1 MTILLDKHP
10 ADLDG
15 IFVQTLVAIDQ
26 AIVEANRNTPR
37 FIAVRGQRHST
48 GRGDAY
54 YTFTLLD
61 EAWEP
66 VANTSV
72 RIEIDPDDP
81 KRTLSGTALS
91 VVNTTITLVTE
102 TPLPQAALEKVLLFE
117 ETAWLL
123 EKHREVLESLRERGE
138 TPAHMAAK
146 TFSLLPCYEGLGKP
160 KARIPSFLPDKD
172 QARAIA
178 LGMESERVFVIG
190 PPGTGKTSVQ
200 VALALE
206 YMQAGK
212 RVILAAYT
220 NKALDTAVQRLQQY
234 CEESGHGYLI
244 KNHRVVRIGKTT
256 ELVDEAYRDI
266 TLQGIV
272 DQQLG
277 SLAQE
282 RNQLQQQQSDLED
295 RIAHL
300 TRDLTPRKEQ
310 WMHASETLLSRLKN
324 ARDALAP
331 LQRQEEQRLIPIAAR
346 LAAIPQDRVTEQE
359 KEQAAAAAAAAWA
372 DALLVKREE
381 QRRSLQAL
389 NAKRAELASLRRRS
403 PAERLFAR
411 LGGITEKSLTKEI
424 EQWEVALAAAEQE
437 VAAYERNKSVQS
449 MYVYQAERH
458 LAALDDEERR
468 VSGEQQRRTSEGK
481 MIEALLVQIAQD
493 EQTLSQGDKT
503 IAGMEEALA
512 REERT
517 LSQVK
522 ERLETIESEQ
532 RTVAS
537 RVVSEAQLIATTL
550 TGITTSPYL
559 RDRLF
564 DAVIIDEASMASLAI
579 LLVAVARATRHV
591 AIFGDPRQ
599 LAPIIKLQ
607 AEREARLAAYWL
619 GTDLFS
625 HLRITLEDADAGT
638 NQVVLLSYQARM
650 LPEIAFPVSQ
660 FVYGGRLKNRID
672 PSRIPLR
679 LAPHPASPLMLVDT
693 GDVDQ
698 GKRPGE
704 QLECYAQRTRNGS
717 KHNPYHV
724 LCVVKLVR
732 TLLAQ
737 QPDLDVERP
746 WIGVVT
752 PYSAQKIKIRNAL
765 RTQGLL
771 RWVHVGTVHGYQ
783 SVEYPC
789 IIFDVVEG
797 HNIPI
802 SQFTS
807 NAWGKDGIAS
817 SATRLINVAHSRARD
832 KLIYIAN
839 VAYIREEVYRRK
851 HLLTKFVNYADEF
864 GHLDSRVL
872 FEETPS
878 GDDRLPFKEC

>member
-10 ADLDG
+10 DDLDG
-15 IFVQTLVAIDQ
+15 IFVQMLVAINQ

-37 FIAVRGQRHST
+37 YIAIHGQRHT
-48 GRGDAY
+48 TDRGDSH

-66 VANTSV
+66 VANTGV

-81 KRTLSGTALS
+81 KRTLSGTVLS
-91 VVNTTITLVTE
+91 VVNATITFVTE
-102 TPLPQAALEKVLLFE
+102 TPLPQAALERVILFE

-123 EKHREVLESLRERGE
+123 EKHREALESLRERGE
-138 TPAHMAAK
+138 TPAQMAAK

-160 KARIPSFLPDKD
+160 RVRIPSFLPDKD
-172 QARAIA
+172 QARAIT

-206 YMQAGK
+206 YMLAGK

-220 NKALDTAVQRLQQY
+220 NKALDTAVQRLHRY
-234 CEESGHGYLI
+234 CEGSGHGYLI
-244 KNHRVVRIGKTT
+244 KDHRVVRIGKTT
-256 ELVDEAYRDI
+256 ELVDETYRNV

-282 RNQLQQQQSDLED
+282 RNLLQQRQSDLED

-310 WMHASETLLSRLKN
+310 WMHARETLLSGLKN

-346 LAAIPQDRVTEQE
+346 LAAIPEERVTQQ
-359 KEQAAAAAAAAWA
+359 KKKQAAAAAAAAWA
-372 DALLVKREE
+372 DALLVQREE
-381 QRRSLQAL
+381 QRRSLEAL
-389 NAKRAELASLRRRS
+389 NAKRTELASLRRRS
-403 PAERLFAR
+403 PAGRLFAR

-424 EQWEVALAAAEQE
+424 EQWQVALDAAEQE
-437 VAAYERNKSVQS
+437 LITFDRNKSVQS
-449 MYVYQAERH
+449 MYVDQAERQ
-458 LAALDDEERR
+458 LIALDDEERR
-468 VSGEQQRRTSEGK
+468 LCDEKEKMTSERK
-481 MIEALLVQIAQD
+481 RIEALLVQIGQD
-493 EQTLSQGDKT
+493 EQALKQGDDS
-503 IAGMEEALA
+503 IGGMEAALA
-512 REERT
+512 QEERT

-532 RTVAS
+532 RSVAS
-537 RVVSEAQLIATTL
+537 RVVSEALLIGTTL

-591 AIFGDPRQ
+591 AIFGDSRQ
-599 LAPIIKLQ
+599 LSPIIKLQ
-607 AEREARLAAYWL
+607 DEREARLAAYWL

-625 HLRITLEDADAGT
+625 HLRITLEDANAGT
-638 NQVVLLSYQARM
+638 NQVVLLSYQSRM

-660 FVYGGRLKNRID
+660 YIYGGRLKNRID

-679 LAPHPASPLMLVDT
+679 LAPYPASPLMLVDT

-698 GKRPGE
+698 GKHPRE
-704 QLECYAQRTRNGS
+704 QLECYAQRTDNGS

-732 TLLAQ
+732 ILLTQ

-765 RTQGLL
+765 RAAGLL

-797 HNIPI
+797 RKVPI

-807 NAWGKDGIAS
+807 NVWGKDGIAS

-839 VAYIREEVYRRK
+839 VAYIREAAYRRK
-851 HLLTKFVNYADEF
+851 HLLTKFVNYADEC

-872 FEETPS
+872 FEET
-878 GDDRLPFKEC
+878 DTFR